1 MAATM
6 PRPITAVMIQG
17 KTFSLTQYIFAVI
30 AVSRIRNDALKW
42 KRRSTL
48 IKLLAMINVGLIF
61 TREFN
66 KR

>member
-6 PRPITAVMIQG
+6 PTPITAVMIQG
-17 KTFSLTQYIFAVI
+17 NTFSLTQYIFAVI
-30 AVSRIRNDALKW
+30 AVPRIRNDVLKW

-48 IKLLAMINVGLIF
+48 IKLLVMLNAGLIF
-61 TREFN
+61 TKNFN